1 MIPAPP
7 GQEPAGFTVGPELWL
22 LLLGV
27 VATIGVALIFFFLM
41 RRMMQEEQE
50 EQEQASDDE
59 GESLE

>member
-1 MIPAPP
+1 MIPAAP

-41 RRMMQEEQE
+41 RRMMQEEL
-50 EQEQASDDE
+50 EQESDDE
-59 GESLE
+59 GETLE

>member
-1 MIPAPP
+1 MIPAAP

-27 VATIGVALIFFFLM
+27 VATIGVALIFFVLM
-41 RRMMQEEQE
+41 RRMMQEELE
-50 EQEQASDDE
+50 EDSDDE

>member
-1 MIPAPP
+1 MIPAAP

-41 RRMMQEEQE
+41 RRMMQEEL
-50 EQEQASDDE
+50 EQDSDDE

>member
-1 MIPAPP
+1 MIPAAP

-22 LLLGV
+22 LVLGV

-41 RRMMQEEQE
+41 RRMMQEEL
-50 EQEQASDDE
+50 EQDSDDE